1 MQEAQA
7 AAALDHPNICAVYEI
22 GEAENATYIAM
33 PYVRGQSLKEK
44 IADGP
49 LAVEEALD
57 IAGQVGEGLKE
68 AHEKGIIHRDIK
80 PANIMLTEKGQA
92 KIMDFGLAKLTSA
105 ADVTKTLTIM
115 GTIAYMSPEQARGEA
130 IDHRTDIWSFG
141 ATLYEMLTGQ
151 MPFGR
156 KNDQALIYSILND
169 TPEPPSRLRKDIP
182 RPVEQLVLKTLEKD
196 KIHRYQNMAELLK
209 DLKAALVAGLSVP
222 KAEKSIVVLPF
233 EDMSPGKDNEYFS
246 DGLTEELIT
255 RLSKILSLRVIS
267 RTSAFMFKKTPKSVK
282 DIAQELKVGY
292 VLEGSVRKAGNKL
305 RIAAQLID
313 GTTDAHLWADHY
325 DGVLEDVFDIQD
337 SVSQSIVEMLKIKLT
352 NEEKQRIAERPISNV
367 AAYEYYLR
375 AYPEIFHGTE
385 QTLGRAVRYLQNAL
399 DIIGDNALIL
409 SYMAY
414 AYWMYVNIGARQ
426 EEYLTKAEE
435 CVKRS
440 LAIDPALGK
449 THVVLG
455 WIQLFTPGAKFDTG
469 LRHFKKGL
477 ELSPEE
483 PWALQGIADI
493 YMYSGKITAAIPIC
507 EKLLKLDPLDFH
519 TNWTHAALPLY
530 DGRYDEALRSW
541 LKLYEMFP
549 EYPQAQFYTALAL
562 AYNQNIDQAFA
573 VIDKSASLNPDN
585 VVVKLG
591 LMLKYATQGD
601 IEKAHREA
609 TPEFRGTC
617 QRDGTYSH
625 NLADIFAIL
634 KEKTEAL
641 DWLEH
646 AVNRGFIN
654 YPLLAEKDPFLANIR
669 GEERFKKLMERVKYE
684 WEHFEV

>member
-1 MQEAQA
+1 
-7 AAALDHPNICAVYEI
+7 
-22 GEAENATYIAM
+22 
-33 PYVRGQSLKEK
+33 
-44 IADGP
+44 
-49 LAVEEALD
+49 
-57 IAGQVGEGLKE
+57 
-68 AHEKGIIHRDIK
+68 
-80 PANIMLTEKGQA
+80 
-92 KIMDFGLAKLTSA
+92 
-105 ADVTKTLTIM
+105 
-115 GTIAYMSPEQARGEA
+115 
-130 IDHRTDIWSFG
+130 
-141 ATLYEMLTGQ
+141 
-151 MPFGR
+151 
-156 KNDQALIYSILND
+156 
-169 TPEPPSRLRKDIP
+169 
-182 RPVEQLVLKTLEKD
+182 
-196 KIHRYQNMAELLK
+196 MAELLK
-209 DLKAALVAGLSVP
+209 DLKAARLSGVNMP
-222 KAEKSIVVLPF
+222 KAEKSIIVLPF

-246 DGLTEELIT
+246 DGLTEEIIT
-255 RLSKILSLRVIS
+255 DLSHLHDLLVIS
-267 RTSAFMFKKTPKSVK
+267 RSSAMTFKGTKKTIPE
-282 DIAQELKVGY
+282 IARAVNVRY
-292 VLEGSVRKAGNKL
+292 VLEGSVRKAGNSL
-305 RIAAQLID
+305 RITAQLID
-313 GTTDAHLWADHY
+313 SATDAHLWAEKFGGTLD
-325 DGVLEDVFDIQD
+325 DVFDIQEK
-337 SVSQSIVEMLKIKLT
+337 VSRSIVEALRLKLT
-352 NEEKQRIAERPISNV
+352 PEEKQRIAERPISNV
-367 AAYEYYLR
+367 TAYEYYLR
-375 AYPEIFHGTE
+375 AYPEIFNGTE

-493 YMYSGKITAAIPIC
+493 YMSSGKIAAAIPIC

-591 LMLKYATQGD
+591 LMLKYA
-601 IEKAHREA
+601 IEKDKERAYQQMN
-609 TPEFRGTC
+609 PEFRKTC
-617 QRDGTYSH
+617 LRDGSYCH

-669 GEERFKKLMERVKYE
+669 GEERFKKLMERVKKE
-684 WEHFEV
+684 WEEFEV

>member
-1 MQEAQA
+1 
-7 AAALDHPNICAVYEI
+7 
-22 GEAENATYIAM
+22 
-33 PYVRGQSLKEK
+33 
-44 IADGP
+44 
-49 LAVEEALD
+49 
-57 IAGQVGEGLKE
+57 
-68 AHEKGIIHRDIK
+68 
-80 PANIMLTEKGQA
+80 
-92 KIMDFGLAKLTSA
+92 MDFGLAKLTA
-105 ADVTKTLTIM
+105 VADVTKTLTVM

-130 IDHRTDIWSFG
+130 VDLRTDIWSFG

-156 KNDQALIYSILND
+156 KHDQALIYSILND
-169 TPEPPSRLRKDIP
+169 TPEPMSRLRKDIP

-196 KIHRYQNMAELLK
+196 KIRRYQNMAELLI
-209 DLKAALVAGLSVP
+209 DLKAARVSGLSVP

-267 RTSAFMFKKTPKSVK
+267 RTSAFMFKKMPKSVK
-282 DIAQELKVGY
+282 DIAQELNVGY

-375 AYPEIFHGTE
+375 AYPEILNGTE

-409 SYMAY
+409 SYMAF

-435 CVKRS
+435 YVKRS

-455 WIQLFTPGAKFDTG
+455 WIQLFTPRAKFETG
-469 LRHFKKGL
+469 IRHFKKGL

-483 PWALQGIADI
+483 TWALQGIADI
-493 YMYSGKITAAIPIC
+493 YIFSGKISAAIPIC

-519 TNWTHAALPLY
+519 TNWIHAALPLY
-530 DGRYDEALRSW
+530 DGRYDEAVRLW
-541 LKLYEMFP
+541 LKFYEMFP

-562 AYNQNIDQAFA
+562 AYN
-573 VIDKSASLNPDN
+573 
-585 VVVKLG
+585 
-591 LMLKYATQGD
+591 
-601 IEKAHREA
+601 
-609 TPEFRGTC
+609 
-617 QRDGTYSH
+617 
-625 NLADIFAIL
+625 
-634 KEKTEAL
+634 
-641 DWLEH
+641 
-646 AVNRGFIN
+646 
-654 YPLLAEKDPFLANIR
+654 
-669 GEERFKKLMERVKYE
+669 
-684 WEHFEV
+684 